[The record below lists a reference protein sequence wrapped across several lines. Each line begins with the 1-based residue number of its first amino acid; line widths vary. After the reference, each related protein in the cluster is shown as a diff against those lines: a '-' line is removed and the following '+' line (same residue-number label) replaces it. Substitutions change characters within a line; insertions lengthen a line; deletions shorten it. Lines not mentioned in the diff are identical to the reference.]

1 MMGLFKRA
9 KKDNAKYVASVD
21 RVGVFDNTF
30 DQAIPQIRVAEI
42 VRKHLYTENGKK
54 KKVLIFGFDGARA
67 DSMLYLIPSNN
78 EKLTGCNLHSPY
90 SYVTQLKKEGGLYL
104 SYAGGDKSRPETL
117 QPTSTAQGWSSIL
130 TGKWGI
136 EHGVVQHVT
145 KKDSVPTVLL
155 EAARNGKSAFFSSS
169 WPDHFT
175 VTYAGEIKLAEKE
188 NIPLTFLRVEDEEKL
203 QEAMLAQIDQGT
215 DVIFGINEFPDHNGH
230 GSGFGPDNY
239 RYVVGVT
246 NADRYAYEL
255 MEHIK
260 SRPEYAQEDWLFIAT
275 SDHGGHDRGHGT
287 QKTEDRMTF
296 LACNQKLL

>member
-1 MMGLFKRA
+1 MGLFNGS
-9 KKDNAKYVASVD
+9 KKDNAKYVATVD
-21 RVGVFDNTF
+21 RNGVFDNAF
-30 DQAIPQIRVAEI
+30 DQAFPQTKVAEI
-42 VRKHLYTENGKK
+42 VRAHLAQENGKR
-54 KKVLIFGFDGARA
+54 KKVFIFGFDGARA

-90 SYVTQLKKEGGLYL
+90 SFVTELKKDGGLYL
-104 SYAGGDKSRPETL
+104 SYAGGDRNRPETL

-155 EAARNGKSAFFSSS
+155 EAARNGKSAFFSSC

-175 VTYAGEIKLAEKE
+175 VTYAAEIKLAERE
-188 NIPLTFLRVEDEEKL
+188 NIPLTFLRVNDEEEL
-203 QEAMLAQIDQGT
+203 QTAMHAEIDKGT

-260 SRPEYAQEDWLFIAT
+260 SRPEYENEDWLMIAT
-275 SDHGGHDRGHGT
+275 SDHGGHGRGHGT

-296 LACNQKLL
+296 LACNQKL

>member
-1 MMGLFKRA
+1 MGLFNGS
-9 KKDNAKYVASVD
+9 KKDNAKYVATVD
-21 RVGVFDNTF
+21 RNGVFDNAF
-30 DQAIPQIRVAEI
+30 DQAFPQTKVAEI
-42 VRKHLYTENGKK
+42 VRAHLAQENGKR
-54 KKVLIFGFDGARA
+54 KKVFIFGFDGARA

-90 SYVTQLKKEGGLYL
+90 SFVTELKKDGGLYL
-104 SYAGGDKSRPETL
+104 SYAGGDRNRPETL

-155 EAARNGKSAFFSSS
+155 EAARNGKSAFFSSC

-175 VTYAGEIKLAEKE
+175 VTYAGEIKLAERE
-188 NIPLTFLRVEDEEKL
+188 NIPLTFLRVNDEEEL
-203 QEAMLAQIDQGT
+203 QTAMHAEIDKGT

-260 SRPEYAQEDWLFIAT
+260 SRPEYENEDWLMIAT
-275 SDHGGHDRGHGT
+275 SDHGGHGRGHGT

-296 LACNQKLL
+296 LACNQKLI

>member
-1 MMGLFKRA
+1 MGLFRKA
-9 KKDNAKYVASVD
+9 KKDNAKYVDSVN

-30 DQAIPQIRVAEI
+30 DRAFPQTVVARL
-42 VRKHLYTENGKK
+42 VREHLTNENGKK

-67 DSMLYLIPSNN
+67 DSMFYLIPSNR
-78 EKLTGCNLHSPY
+78 EKLTGGNLHSPY

-104 SYAGGDKSRPETL
+104 TYAGGDKSRPETL

-145 KKDSVPTVLL
+145 KKDSVPSVLL

-188 NIPLTFLRVEDEEKL
+188 HIPLTFLRVENEEEL
-203 QEAMLAQIDQGT
+203 QDAMIAEIDKGT

-260 SRPEYAQEDWLFIAT
+260 SRPEYPGEDWLLIGT
-275 SDHGGHDRGHGT
+275 SDHGGHGRGHGT

-296 LACNQKLL
+296 LACNRKLL

>member
-1 MMGLFKRA
+1 MGLFNGS
-9 KKDNAKYVASVD
+9 KKDNAKYVATVD
-21 RVGVFDNTF
+21 RNGVFDNAF
-30 DQAIPQIRVAEI
+30 DQAFPQTKVAEI
-42 VRKHLYTENGKK
+42 VRAHLAQENGKR
-54 KKVLIFGFDGARA
+54 KKVFIFGFDGARA

-90 SYVTQLKKEGGLYL
+90 SFVTELKKDGGLYL
-104 SYAGGDKSRPETL
+104 SYAGGDRNRPETL

-145 KKDSVPTVLL
+145 KKDSVPTVRL
-155 EAARNGKSAFFSSS
+155 EAARNGKSAFFSSC

-175 VTYAGEIKLAEKE
+175 VTYAGEIKLAERE
-188 NIPLTFLRVEDEEKL
+188 NIPLTFLRVNDEEEL
-203 QEAMLAQIDQGT
+203 QTAMHAEIDKGT

-260 SRPEYAQEDWLFIAT
+260 SRPEYENEDWLMIAT
-275 SDHGGHDRGHGT
+275 SDHGGHGRGHGT

-296 LACNQKLL
+296 LACNQKL

>member
-1 MMGLFKRA
+1 MGLFNGS
-9 KKDNAKYVASVD
+9 KKDNAKYVATVD
-21 RVGVFDNTF
+21 RNGVFDNAF
-30 DQAIPQIRVAEI
+30 DQAFPQTKVAEI
-42 VRKHLYTENGKK
+42 VRAHLAQENGKR
-54 KKVLIFGFDGARA
+54 KKVFIFGFDGARA

-78 EKLTGCNLHSPY
+78 EQLTGCNLHSPY
-90 SYVTQLKKEGGLYL
+90 SFVTELKKDGGLYL
-104 SYAGGDKSRPETL
+104 SYAGGDRNRPETL

-155 EAARNGKSAFFSSS
+155 EAARNGKSAFFSSC

-175 VTYAGEIKLAEKE
+175 VTYAGEIKLAERE
-188 NIPLTFLRVEDEEKL
+188 NIPLTFLRVNDEEEL
-203 QEAMLAQIDQGT
+203 QTAMHAEIDKGT

-260 SRPEYAQEDWLFIAT
+260 SRPEYENEDWLMIAT
-275 SDHGGHDRGHGT
+275 SDHGGHGRGHGT

-296 LACNQKLL
+296 LACNQKLI

>member
-1 MMGLFKRA
+1 MGLFG
-9 KKDNAKYVASVD
+9 KKQKENLKYVASVD
-21 RVGVFDNTF
+21 GVGVFDNTF
-30 DQAIPQIRVAEI
+30 DQAFPQTVVARI
-42 VRKHLYTENGKK
+42 VREHLASGNGKK

-67 DSMLYLIPSNN
+67 DSMLYLIPSTD
-78 EKLTGCNLHSPY
+78 EKLTGHNLHSPY

-104 SYAGGDKSRPETL
+104 SYAGGDKNRPETL
-117 QPTSTAQGWSSIL
+117 QPTSTAQGWSAIL

-136 EHGVVQHVT
+136 ENGVVQHVT

-155 EAARNGKSAFFSSS
+155 EAARSGKSSFFSSC

-175 VTYAGEIKLAEKE
+175 VTYAGEIKLAEQEK
-188 NIPLTFLRVEDEEKL
+188 IPLTFLQVKDEEEL
-203 QEAMLAQIDQGT
+203 QAAMLAEIDRGT

-230 GSGFGPDNY
+230 GSGFGSDNY

-255 MEHIK
+255 MAHIQ
-260 SRPEYAQEDWLFIAT
+260 SRPEYEDEDWLLIGT
-275 SDHGGHDRGHGT
+275 SDHGGHGRGHGT

-296 LACNQKLL
+296 LACNRKLI